1 MCKKSR
7 NSFNAF
13 PEPKQPAPQPFQ
25 SPPKPNS
32 SGNPRRPKATFI
44 PPVELCST
52 CCRKTNNFYFVRYGM
67 SRHVVCKDCYEH
79 LVRQAQWSEQSYP
92 QSCTQRPSIKSN
104 MSSTRVIRR
113 GKDIE

>member
-13 PEPKQPAPQPFQ
+13 PEPKQPPSLLPSSVSQ
-25 SPPKPNS
+25 SNRS
-32 SGNPRRPKATFI
+32 SNRPKATFI

>member
-13 PEPKQPAPQPFQ
+13 PEPKQHSLPPSPVSQP
-25 SPPKPNS
+25 NHS
-32 SGNPRRPKATFI
+32 SNHPKATFI